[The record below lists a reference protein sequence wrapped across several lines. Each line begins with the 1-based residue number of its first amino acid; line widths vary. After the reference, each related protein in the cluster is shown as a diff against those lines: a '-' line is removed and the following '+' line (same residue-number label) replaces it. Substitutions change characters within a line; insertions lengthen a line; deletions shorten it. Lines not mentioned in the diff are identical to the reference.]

1 MLLKL
6 LLLLHLHDSYS
17 PFIETFLSTLL
28 VRLNRFL
35 FFYRFSYRKIL
46 HPRPESPAPT
56 HNHRHHHNSLT
67 NHHKHLPTHSLLRN
81 HSHRH
86 NRPRSR
92 HKHPHKYSHLPR
104 THHNPLRNH
113 SHHHQTRH
121 NPLRNHSHH
130 RQTRHNP
137 LRNHSHRRR
146 THHNP
151 LTRTLSLHADFRHIP
166 DRNNHLVL
174 HSMAKFYSKDHN
186 EQQHHQENSP
196 SSYHDFRKILL
207 YKCCHL
213 ICNRTILFLFFCR
226 WRKKSLVG
234 LLCAV
239 VLV

>member
-6 LLLLHLHDSYS
+6 LLLLHLHASYS

-28 VRLNRFL
+28 VRLNHSSFL
-35 FFYRFSYRKIL
+35 PLLLSKIL

-56 HNHRHHHNSLT
+56 HHHRHHHNNLT

-81 HSHRH
+81 HSHLH
-86 NRPRSR
+86 NRPRTR
-92 HKHPHKYSHLPR
+92 HKHPHKHSHLPR

-113 SHHHQTRH
+113 SHR
-121 NPLRNHSHH
+121 

-166 DRNNHLVL
+166 DRNNHPVL

-196 SSYHDFRKILL
+196 SPYHDFGRFSSTNVVTLFA
-207 YKCCHL
+207 
-213 ICNRTILFLFFCR
+213 TEPSLFLFFCR
-226 WRKKSLVG
+226 WRKNLW
-234 LLCAV
+234 
-239 VLV
+239 